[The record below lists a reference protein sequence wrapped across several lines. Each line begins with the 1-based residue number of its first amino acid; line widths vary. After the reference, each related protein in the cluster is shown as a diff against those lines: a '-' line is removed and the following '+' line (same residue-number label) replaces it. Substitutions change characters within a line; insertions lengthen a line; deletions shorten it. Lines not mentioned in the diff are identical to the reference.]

1 VQQPSP
7 LQQVNDNTDRAHEL
21 ISEAMQRFL
30 GQLSTIIAE
39 SRNSRIDYYFILNEM
54 KSTDFFS
61 EVAGI
66 IAQDILQRNNRIE
79 R

>member
-1 VQQPSP
+1 
-7 LQQVNDNTDRAHEL
+7 
-21 ISEAMQRFL
+21 
-30 GQLSTIIAE
+30 
-39 SRNSRIDYYFILNEM
+39 LNEM